1 MLPRNVHFHLYPGG
15 FKRCQMF
22 IRTCVERPEI
32 ADNTRKA
39 HISCWVM
46 HVMVM
51 HVTFST
57 VFSPSSKTYSGWKYP
72 CARLR
77 TRVRGVYQHFFQNP
91 FPELR
96 NLTLDLPTISASEI
110 FHFLKLPNIRNL
122 KVDGVRETRDPAIM
136 DHADPVIR
144 ASSVDQMNI
153 WRTPVNPR
161 DMVSILS
168 FSPRLTSLHCIV
180 PGRFQELLMPFGG
193 HAMTARD

>member
-1 MLPRNVHFHLYPGG
+1 MLPRNVHFHLCPGG

-46 HVMVM
+46 HVMVNACDILNSLL
-51 HVTFST
+51 TKLKNSLWLEI
-57 VFSPSSKTYSGWKYP
+57 SLRPPSNSSAWSVP
-72 CARLR
+72 AL
-77 TRVRGVYQHFFQNP
+77 FQNP

-122 KVDGVRETRDPAIM
+122 KVDGSDPAIM

-153 WRTPVNPR
+153 WWTPVNPR
-161 DMVSILS
+161 DMDSILS
-168 FSPRLTSLHCIV
+168 FSPRLTSLH
-180 PGRFQELLMPFGG
+180 
-193 HAMTARD
+193 